1 MTLRFSH
8 CRVCQTFTFFDSEG
22 DAWKCTNWD
31 KKNKSCGHLRSFDS
45 DRKEHCLTC
54 HCLREF
60 FHCGGLSWNCKVC
73 LKTKIVSNK
82 PEEVVQE
89 VKPSV
94 PPPGFLNDMA
104 KRAFEP
110 DFHLVAEN
118 EVKVGCHKAIL
129 GLRSSVFAKM
139 MKWKEGEEGKVEI
152 AEPEEVV
159 KVLTCTGF
167 LETVA
172 IEECC
177 YSYLSFSS

>member
-1 MTLRFSH
+1 M
-8 CRVCQTFTFFDSEG
+8 
-22 DAWKCTNWD
+22 
-31 KKNKSCGHLRSFDS
+31 
-45 DRKEHCLTC
+45 
-54 HCLREF
+54 
-60 FHCGGLSWNCKVC
+60 
-73 LKTKIVSNK
+73 
-82 PEEVVQE
+82 QE

-159 KVLTCTGF
+159 KVLTCIQGSCP
-167 LETVA
+167 
-172 IEECC
+172 IEIE
-177 YSYLSFSS
+177 F